1 MLYSPTIEVGD
12 LVYHLIHGK
21 TWVAIVLDLS
31 EVRKKC
37 IPSKLCRE
45 YVLVHMQSGTEHE
58 NFFRNARDLNRLSD
72 SSGLVGYHWLRRI
85 TGDQCLL

>member
-1 MLYSPTIEVGD
+1 MLYSPTIKVGD

-31 EVRKKC
+31 EVREKC
-37 IPSKLCRE
+37 NPNKLCRE
-45 YVLVHMQSGTEHE
+45 YVLVHMQSGTEYE
-58 NFFRNARDLNRLSD
+58 SFFKLARDQNRISD

-85 TGDQCLL
+85 TEDYDFF